1 MGVVDV
7 VDVEFFLTELEVSAV
22 EPVAGIGMSVPRL
35 ARQGVVDVAG
45 VAVLAERQLL
55 AHQRRTRR
63 PVRFSLQLRSKFI
76 QSKKKTNKSL
86 AELLHLLI
94 C

>member
-35 ARQGVVDVAG
+35 TRQGVVDVA
-45 VAVLAERQLL
+45 AA
-55 AHQRRTRR
+55 AAAA
-63 PVRFSLQLRSKFI
+63 I
-76 QSKKKTNKSL
+76 NKTAAK
-86 AELLHLLI
+86 
-94 C
+94 